1 MNYQKIIVAGRAT
14 ADAVALDSKSGEL
27 KFTTF
32 DVAVN
37 DGKEQVTFFP
47 VTVFGKTGEA
57 AAKYVTK
64 GRQVLVDGRIQVN
77 DKKYFN
83 IIADRVQFG
92 PEPAAANKEEETE

>member
-1 MNYQKIIVAGRAT
+1 MNYQKVIIAGRAT

-32 DVAVN
+32 DIAVN
-37 DGKEQVTFFP
+37 DGKEQVTFFS

-77 DKKYFN
+77 HKRYFN
-83 IIADRVQFG
+83 VIADRVQFG
-92 PEPAAANKEEETE
+92 PEPAAADKEEDTE

>member
-1 MNYQKIIVAGRAT
+1 MNYQKIIVAGRVT

-77 DKKYFN
+77 DKRYFN
-83 IIADRVQFG
+83 VVADRVQFG
-92 PEPAAANKEEETE
+92 PEPVTAKKEDTE

>member
-1 MNYQKIIVAGRAT
+1 MNYQKVIIAGRAT

-77 DKKYFN
+77 DKRYFN
-83 IIADRVQFG
+83 VIADRVQFG
-92 PEPAAANKEEETE
+92 PDPVTAKKEDTE

>member
-1 MNYQKIIVAGRAT
+1 MNYQKLKLAGRAT

-47 VTVFGKTGEA
+47 VTVFGKIGEA

-77 DKKYFN
+77 DKRYFKV
-83 IIADRVQFG
+83 IADRVQFG
-92 PEPAAANKEEETE
+92 PEPVTAKKEDTE

>member
-1 MNYQKIIVAGRAT
+1 MNYQKVILAGRAT
-14 ADAVALDSKSGEL
+14 ADAIALDSKSGEL

-37 DGKEQVTFFP
+37 DGKEKVTFFP

-77 DKKYFN
+77 DKRYFN
-83 IIADRVQFG
+83 VIANRIQFG
-92 PEPAAANKEEETE
+92 PDPVTAKKEDTE

>member
-1 MNYQKIIVAGRAT
+1 MNYQRIIIAGRTT

-37 DGKEQVTFFP
+37 DGKEKVTFFP

-77 DKKYFN
+77 DKRYFN
-83 IIADRVQFG
+83 VIADRIQFG
-92 PEPAAANKEEETE
+92 PEPVSATKEDTE

>member
-1 MNYQKIIVAGRAT
+1 MNYQKVIVAGRAT
-14 ADAVALDSKSGEL
+14 ADAVQREAKSGEM

-37 DGKEQVTFFP
+37 DGKDQVTYFP

-64 GRQVLVDGRIQVN
+64 GRQVMFDGRIQVN
-77 DKKYFN
+77 DKKYFKV
-83 IIADRVQFG
+83 IADRVQFG
-92 PEPAAANKEEETE
+92 PEPVAANKEKTE